1 MPQKISSISYIIE
14 IPIPNNYCILIILA
28 FPVSIS
34 STPPGSAV
42 EHQVKNLQDL
52 TPEAALSR
60 LSQSLRGN
68 LGPAHQ
74 QQGAQS
80 QSQSRQRTGADRSSG
95 KSVSAEDLLE
105 QTEERQTAPQ
115 HCRSHSSPTVETLNQ
130 VRLDIF
136 IAIIAAHI
144 S

>member
-1 MPQKISSISYIIE
+1 M
-14 IPIPNNYCILIILA
+14 
-28 FPVSIS
+28 SIS

-68 LGPAHQ
+68 LGPSHQ
-74 QQGAQS
+74 QQGAES
-80 QSQSRQRTGADRSSG
+80 QDLEQPRQFNGALQRTGADRSSG

-105 QTEERQTAPQ
+105 QTEERQMAPQ

-136 IAIIAAHI
+136 IAMIAAHI